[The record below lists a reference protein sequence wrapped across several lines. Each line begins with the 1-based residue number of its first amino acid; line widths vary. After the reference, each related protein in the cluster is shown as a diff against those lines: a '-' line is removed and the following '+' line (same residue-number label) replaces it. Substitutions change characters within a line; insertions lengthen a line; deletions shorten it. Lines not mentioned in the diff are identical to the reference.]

1 MPTFLLTEIIKE
13 PTGIY
18 SSSCLL
24 NHILTN
30 SSEKNYQKRLVEV
43 GISNHQLIY
52 CTKKTNRIKHN
63 KHSQIQVKSLKKY
76 GAEIFTNSLKT
87 VQFQNHDIFFNVNV
101 TNSDHLNTVLDT
113 TNVVPIKYIR
123 IKQHTRLF

>member
-13 PTGIY
+13 PTRIIY

-24 NHILTN
+24 DHILTN

-52 CTKKTNRIKHN
+52 CTKKINRIKHN

-76 GAEIFTNSLKT
+76 GAEIFTNALRT
-87 VQFQNHDIFFNVNV
+87 VQFNNHHIFFNVNV
-101 TNSDHLNTVLDT
+101 TYSDHLNTILDT
-113 TNVVPIKYIR
+113 TNVVPIK
-123 IKQHTRLF
+123 